1 MRSPSNGCGSP
12 SMQGQVGSLYGG
24 VRYSRRGPWTVD
36 RGPWTVDRGP
46 WTVSREPPTDCY
58 QRSLFE
64 SQPCVTELV
73 AVIQRPNLR
82 NDFFGVG
89 ECLPPEAADPPT
101 LSLE

>member
-1 MRSPSNGCGSP
+1 MDAAALVC
-12 SMQGQVGSLYGG
+12 
-24 VRYSRRGPWTVD
+24 RGRLDPIMVVCAILAVD

-46 WTVSREPPTDCY
+46 WADCY
-58 QRSLFE
+58 HQNLFE

-82 NDFFGVG
+82 NDFSGAG